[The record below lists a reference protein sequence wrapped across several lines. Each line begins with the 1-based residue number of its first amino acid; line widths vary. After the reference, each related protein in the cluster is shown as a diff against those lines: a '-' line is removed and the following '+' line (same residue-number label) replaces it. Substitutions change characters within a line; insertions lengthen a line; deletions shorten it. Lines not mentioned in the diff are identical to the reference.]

1 MLASRAF
8 SALDPIPITAIT
20 AAVPIIIA
28 NAVKK
33 DLIPLVRIEDIAEF
47 IDSSTNVIR
56 N

>member
-1 MLASRAF
+1 M
-8 SALDPIPITAIT
+8 TVIT

-33 DLIPLVRIEDIAEF
+33 DLTPLVLMDEIADF
-47 IDSSTNVIR
+47 IDSSINIIQ